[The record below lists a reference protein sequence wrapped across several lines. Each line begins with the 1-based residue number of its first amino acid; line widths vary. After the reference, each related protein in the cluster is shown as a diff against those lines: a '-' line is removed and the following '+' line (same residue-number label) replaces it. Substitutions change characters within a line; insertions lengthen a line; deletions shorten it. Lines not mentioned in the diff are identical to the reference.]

1 MARAMTAEDKEYQA
15 ERDLNTLI
23 DAEKIKKD
31 KTRLKAVMAR
41 KKMLMIAFDKIG
53 YQTSHK
59 KKAKSS
65 HAY

>member
-1 MARAMTAEDKEYQA
+1 MRAMTAEDKEYRA

-31 KTRLKAVMAR
+31 PVRLKAVMAR
-41 KKMLMIAFDKIG
+41 KKTLVMALDGMN
-53 YQTSHK
+53 YSTSHK
-59 KKAKSS
+59 KKAKGS